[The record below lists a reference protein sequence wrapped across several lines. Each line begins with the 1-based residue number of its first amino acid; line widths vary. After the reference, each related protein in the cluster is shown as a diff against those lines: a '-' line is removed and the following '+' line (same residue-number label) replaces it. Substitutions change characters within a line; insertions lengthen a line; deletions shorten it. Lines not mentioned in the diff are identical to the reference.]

1 MRSVVQNANRLI
13 ANASSASPCR
23 TVFLV
28 SFMLML
34 GPVYLHSQCP
44 DNGQTKVI
52 KPNEGTGYYFYRF
65 LGDSSFRYFLDGK
78 TFSFND
84 KDDPGRTIIF
94 IDNMAYEL
102 IVKDRD
108 GFKKYIKGSK
118 AEDIL
123 LAEAKQHQ
131 DYLKSVDSS
140 TVITE
145 FGISP
150 GEKNPDG
157 SEGRAFYLWKK
168 ENPPGK
174 EAATQYLCSTLV
186 KDGVVVLSIMLIK
199 PSVSED
205 DVFRQLRE
213 YTSHF
218 DTLSGKQCAQVL
230 SMPTA
235 RKVETKPPRL
245 LTR

>member
-23 TVFLV
+23 TIFLV
-28 SFMLML
+28 SFMLVL

-52 KPNEGTGYYFYRF
+52 KPNKGTGYYFYRF

-108 GFKKYIKGSK
+108 EFKKYIKGSK

-123 LAEAKQHQ
+123 IAEAKQHQ
-131 DYLKSVDSS
+131 DYFKSVAPL
-140 TVITE
+140 TVITD

-218 DTLSGKQCAQVL
+218 DTLSGEQCAQVR

-235 RKVETKPPRL
+235 LKIETKRLRL

>member
-1 MRSVVQNANRLI
+1 MGSVAQNANRLI
-13 ANASSASPCR
+13 TSASSPSAWR
-23 TVFLV
+23 MAFLV

-34 GPVYLHSQCP
+34 SPVYLYSQCP

-52 KPNEGTGYYFYRF
+52 KPNEGTGFYFYRF

-84 KDDPGRTIIF
+84 KDDPGRTLIF
-94 IDNMAYEL
+94 IDDIAYESV
-102 IVKDRD
+102 IKDRD
-108 GFKKYIKGSK
+108 IFKKYLKGSK

-123 LAEAKQHQ
+123 RAEAKQHQ
-131 DYLKSVDSS
+131 DYFKRAIPSI
-140 TVITE
+140 VITD

-150 GEKNPDG
+150 GERNPDG

-174 EAATQYLCSTLV
+174 EGATQYLCSTVV

-199 PSVSED
+199 PSVSEE

-218 DTLSGKQCAQVL
+218 DTLSGDKCAQVL
-230 SMPTA
+230 AMPSA
-235 RKVETKPPRL
+235 P
-245 LTR
+245 

>member
-1 MRSVVQNANRLI
+1 MGSVVQNANRLI
-13 ANASSASPCR
+13 ANASSASAWR
-23 TVFLV
+23 MVFLF
-28 SFMLML
+28 SLLLMY

-44 DNGQTKVI
+44 DNGETKVI
-52 KPNEGTGYYFYRF
+52 KPNKGTGYYLYRF

-84 KDDPGRTIIF
+84 KDDPGKTIIF
-94 IDNMAYEL
+94 IDNMAYES
-102 IVKDRD
+102 IVKDKDRD
-108 GFKKYIKGSK
+108 DFKKYIKGSK
-118 AEDIL
+118 AEDLL

-131 DYLKSVDSS
+131 DYFKSLVPSI
-140 TVITE
+140 VITD
-145 FGISP
+145 FGISS
-150 GEKNPDG
+150 GNNPDG

-174 EAATQYLCSTLV
+174 EAATQYLCSTV
-186 KDGVVVLSIMLIK
+186 IKNGVVVLSIMLIK

-218 DTLSGKQCAQVL
+218 DTLSGDQCAQVL
-230 SMPTA
+230 ATPSAP
-235 RKVETKPPRL
+235 
-245 LTR
+245 